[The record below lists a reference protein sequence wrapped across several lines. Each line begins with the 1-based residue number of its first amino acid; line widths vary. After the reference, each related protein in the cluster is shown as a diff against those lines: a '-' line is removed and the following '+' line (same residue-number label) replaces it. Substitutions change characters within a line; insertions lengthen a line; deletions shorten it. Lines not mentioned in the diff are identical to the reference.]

1 LSDERPLLHRL
12 DSVGSTQDRL
22 HGLAARGAAA
32 GTAVLAAE
40 QTEGRGR
47 RGRSWRSPRG
57 GLWLSVLCRPEAA
70 PAIEVLSLRVALAVA
85 RVLET
90 RVVGVTLALKWPND
104 LILDDRKLGGILC
117 EARWQGESP
126 SWVAVGIGLNLAN
139 PIPAELAG
147 QAIGLAGYAPELTPA
162 GLAPDIVTAVAEA
175 GRSDQ
180 PLSPAEVAAFHQ
192 RDWLTGRALTEPE
205 AGTAEGITVD
215 GLLRVRRDDGSLSLV
230 RSGTVVLREAMGHE
244 E

>member
-1 LSDERPLLHRL
+1 MSDARPVLHRL

-22 HGLAARGAAA
+22 HELAAQGAPA

-47 RGRSWRSPRG
+47 RGRAWRSPRG
-57 GLWLSVLCRPEAA
+57 GLWLSVLCRPVAA
-70 PAIEVLSLRVALAVA
+70 PAIEVLSLRAALAVA

-90 RVVGVTLALKWPND
+90 RVPAVALRLKWPND

-139 PIPAELAG
+139 PVPAELAG
-147 QAIGLAGYAPELTPA
+147 QAIGLGWYAPELTPA
-162 GLAPDIVTAVAEA
+162 ALAPDLVTAIAAA
-175 GRSDQ
+175 GGIDE
-180 PLSPAEVAAFHQ
+180 PLSPAEVAAFSQ
-192 RDWLTGRALTEPE
+192 RDWLTGRVLSEPE
-205 AGTAEGITVD
+205 RGTAEGITVD
-215 GLLRVRRDDGSLSLV
+215 GLLRVRQDDGTLSFV
-230 RSGTVVLREAMGHE
+230 RSGTVVLRAE
-244 E
+244 